1 MTDHDDQNV
10 RNDMT
15 DHVNNQ
21 AAAQETH
28 DALSPA
34 GDYIVSALAL
44 HGQVRAFACQTTV
57 LCNEALH
64 IHQLSPMAAVAL
76 GRLMTGVLLL
86 TAQGLKNDN
95 DTITA
100 IVRGDGPLQGMTVVG
115 TGAQT
120 VRGYCYQPI
129 VETINKR
136 PGKLDIGQAVG
147 QGTLTV
153 LKDLGLKEP
162 YMGKVELIS
171 GEIAEDLTYYLAS
184 SEQTPSAVGLG
195 VLIDAN
201 GVSHAGGFLVQ
212 LMPDASQEVVDYLE
226 QRVGGFPEVTF
237 LMQEGFTPDQILDLL
252 LGDQDIQYYEQ
263 KPAAYVCS
271 CSRERMEK
279 NLIALGRIELADLA
293 KDPKGINLECHF
305 CEKHYAFSQPEILT
319 LLQEIGSK

>member
-1 MTDHDDQNV
+1 MTEPDIDQTV
-10 RNDMT
+10 T
-15 DHVNNQ
+15 
-21 AAAQETH
+21 
-28 DALSPA
+28 ALT

-44 HGQVRAFACQTTV
+44 HGQVRAFACRTTD
-57 LCNEALH
+57 LCNVART

-86 TAQGLKNDN
+86 TDQGLKNDN

-115 TGAQT
+115 TGQQT

-129 VETINKR
+129 VETVNKR
-136 PGKLDIGQAVG
+136 PGKLDIGAAVG
-147 QGTLTV
+147 EGTLTI

-162 YMGKVELIS
+162 YMGKVELVS

-195 VLIDAN
+195 VLVDAN
-201 GVSHAGGFLVQ
+201 GISHAGGFLVQ
-212 LMPDASQEVVDYLE
+212 LMPDASAEAIDYLE
-226 QRVGGFPEVTF
+226 KRVGGFPEVTF

-252 LGDQDIQYYEQ
+252 LGDPDIQYYDQ

-279 NLIALGRIELADLA
+279 NLIALGKSELADLA
-293 KDPKGINLECHF
+293 IAPEGINLECHF
-305 CEKHYAFSQPEILT
+305 CEKHYAFSQ
-319 LLQEIGSK
+319 QEIAALIKELEAH

>member
-1 MTDHDDQNV
+1 MTDYNVNQTATAGDDA
-10 RNDMT
+10 
-15 DHVNNQ
+15 HPP
-21 AAAQETH
+21 
-28 DALSPA
+28 LA

-44 HGQVRAFACQTTV
+44 KGQVRAFACRTTD
-57 LCNEALH
+57 LCNEALK
-64 IHQLSPMAAVAL
+64 IHKLSPMAAVAL

-86 TAQGLKNDN
+86 TDQGLKSDN

-100 IVRGDGPLQGMTVVG
+100 IVRCDGPLQGMTVVG
-115 TGAQT
+115 TGHQT

-162 YMGKVELIS
+162 YMGKVELVS

-195 VLIDAN
+195 VLVDAN
-201 GVSHAGGFLVQ
+201 GISHAGGFLVQ
-212 LMPDASQEVVDYLE
+212 LMPDASEETIDYLE
-226 QRVGGFPEVTF
+226 KRVSGFPEVTHW
-237 LMQEGFTPDQILDLL
+237 MQEGFTPDQILDLL
-252 LGDQDIQYYEQ
+252 FGDPEIQYYER

-279 NLIALGRIELADLA
+279 NLIALGKTELAELA
-293 KDPKGINLECHF
+293 QDEHGINLECHF
-305 CEKHYAFSQPEILT
+305 CEKHYAFSQAEIQALVDE
-319 LLQEIGSK
+319 LAAN